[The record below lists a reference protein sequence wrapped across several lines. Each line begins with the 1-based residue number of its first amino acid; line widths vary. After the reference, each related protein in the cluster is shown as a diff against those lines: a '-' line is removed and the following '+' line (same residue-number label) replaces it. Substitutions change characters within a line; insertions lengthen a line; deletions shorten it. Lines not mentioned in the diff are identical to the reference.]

1 MGGIKAAADTSTAAT
16 AIFVRVIVLSIRSFG
31 KSPIEPHDGV
41 ERTPRLKYEHHLGP
55 VFRERPPLGITLACG
70 FEIDLHGRS
79 CAMRAM
85 AINSSGS
92 PRRQGQSVGNA
103 HLRAAAA
110 RRTRRRFRLWPCR
123 LRHGAD

>member
-1 MGGIKAAADTSTAAT
+1 MVGIKAAADTSAAAT
-16 AIFVRVIVLSIRSFG
+16 AIFVRVIVLLHMLIRETGRSNRMIASSG
-31 KSPIEPHDGV
+31 PYIEV
-41 ERTPRLKYEHHLGP
+41 RASCRP

-92 PRRQGQSVGNA
+92 SK
-103 HLRAAAA
+103 
-110 RRTRRRFRLWPCR
+110 
-123 LRHGAD
+123 